1 MEFLSFILSTSVT
14 IALGIIG
21 SFLYITLF
29 KKDLFGGMKMGFLV
43 GIIGSILG
51 GFIIDLLFKL
61 PILKWLQNTP
71 YIQYLLVNK
80 LDINFISSCL
90 GIWIFLRIYE
100 FISKHTE
107 RS

>member
-1 MEFLSFILSTSVT
+1 MEFLSFILSTSV
-14 IALGIIG
+14 IVFLGISG
-21 SFLYITLF
+21 SFLYVKFL
-29 KKDLFGGMKMGFLV
+29 KKDLFGGMKIGFLV
-43 GIIGSILG
+43 GVVGCILG
-51 GFIIDLLFKL
+51 GFIIDLFFKL
-61 PILKWLQNTP
+61 PVLNWLQNVP

-100 FISKHTE
+100 YISKHTE